1 MDEHLSS
8 TGIYT
13 IRSKLILLGYVVSC
27 CSVYP
32 FSMKTNPVRLSGI
45 LKKNNIAWFLQTYEF
60 DLVSWY
66 LIDFGTRDTLYIS
79 IPLGTGDCQWTVCQ
93 CRVCGLEAVPDC
105 RGPAPA
111 LTHTDRAAGDPA
123 ALQGHGPKV
132 HWLCDQ
138 GTIWSGKY
146 LGIKIFRLLSSQ
158 ELHRLWDIC
167 SIYNMTF
174 HSTYGIMIMYQDF
187 ITYPVKFKT
196 KYYCQ

>member
-1 MDEHLSS
+1 MFYHVVQYILSLWKKIQS
-8 TGIYT
+8 DYQ
-13 IRSKLILLGYVVSC
+13 
-27 CSVYP
+27 VYRR
-32 FSMKTNPVRLSGI
+32 KTTLHD
-45 LKKNNIAWFLQTYEF
+45 FLQMYKF

-93 CRVCGLEAVPDC
+93 CGVCGLEAVPDC

-111 LTHTDRAAGDPA
+111 LTHTDWAAGDPA

-138 GTIWSGKY
+138 GTVWSGKY

-167 SIYNMTF
+167 SIYNMIF
-174 HSTYGIMIMYQDF
+174 HSTYMYGIIIMYQDL

-196 KYYCQ
+196 KYYCQGHDHFLSSLTYFTQTS